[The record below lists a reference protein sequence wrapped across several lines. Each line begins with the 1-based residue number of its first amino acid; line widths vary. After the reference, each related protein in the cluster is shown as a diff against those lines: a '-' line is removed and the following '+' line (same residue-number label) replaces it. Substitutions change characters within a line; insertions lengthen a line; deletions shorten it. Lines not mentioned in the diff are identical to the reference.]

1 MVSLAKA
8 PRRHARRSTDI
19 SLTALGDQVRAA
31 RTRANL
37 SQQDLALA
45 SGVGRTTILK
55 LENGHQGVSIGA
67 AQRVLNALRLA
78 LTAVPK

>member
-1 MVSLAKA
+1 MANLAKA
-8 PRRHARRSTDI
+8 PRKHAKRSADV

-67 AQRVLNALRLA
+67 AQRVLNALRLTLA
-78 LTAVPK
+78 AVSK